1 LWSYDDTFEEWTQEG
16 LNLLPS
22 DSSKRA
28 DLNALKLVDYE
39 KAQIYKD
46 ELENLQRKDK
56 KNRETNTNK

>member
-1 LWSYDDTFEEWTQEG
+1 MWSYDDTFEEWTQEG